1 MAVVQITI
9 DNGCD
14 GCFKKD
20 ETATEGVTQ
29 ISLAGKT
36 WFLCEEHEEKLAGQ
50 LTQVLGEGESK

>member
-20 ETATEGVTQ
+20 KTAREGVTQ
-29 ISLAGKT
+29 ITLAGRT
-36 WFLCEEHEEKLAGQ
+36 WYLCEEHETKFAAQFTELM
-50 LTQVLGEGESK
+50 GEGETQ